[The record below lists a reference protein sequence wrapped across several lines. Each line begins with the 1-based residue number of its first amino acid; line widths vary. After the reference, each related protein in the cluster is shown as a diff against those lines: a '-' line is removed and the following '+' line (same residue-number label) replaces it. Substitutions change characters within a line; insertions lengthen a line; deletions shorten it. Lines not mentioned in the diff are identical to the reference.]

1 MKHTYRK
8 TALLLAALTAVSAPA
23 LAAGDKGFYVQG
35 DLGVSRVKADAKVL
49 EFKKT
54 GFTPRIGAGYDFGTI
69 RVAAD
74 YTHYQNMSAHHQNGL
89 NAEVKAKSA
98 GISVVYDMPVSDN
111 FELYMGSRLAMNNIK
126 MDASR
131 AGDRAA
137 SDETKFG
144 SGFLAGGAYQF
155 NENLTLDVGY
165 RFNRL
170 AADFNAHEVSAGLR
184 YKF

>member
-54 GFTPRIGAGYDFGTI
+54 GFTPRISAGYDFGTI

-74 YTHYQNMSAHHQNGL
+74 YTHYQDMSARQNGL

-98 GISVVYDMPVSDN
+98 GISLAYDMPVSDN

-126 MDASR
+126 MNASR
-131 AGDRAA
+131 AGYRGS

-144 SGFLAGGAYQF
+144 SGFLAGGVYQF
-155 NENLTLDVGY
+155 NDNLKLDVSY

-184 YKF
+184 YQF